1 MTDLRSISN
10 DELESRIG
18 ELPVWDYDLL
28 HELCRRAD
36 ILQDG
41 ILKAFE
47 EAEPEEAETVA
58 YTAAKILGVQ
68 I

>member
-10 DELESRIG
+10 DELENRINA
-18 ELPVWDYDLL
+18 LPVWNYDLL

-36 ILQDG
+36 FLQDG
-41 ILKAFE
+41 ILEAFE
-47 EAEPEEAETVA
+47 EAEPEEVETVA